1 MKKLLKSLADV
12 EKAIANKFGLEE
24 LWHNLIDCTD
34 IKFVF
39 DIQPD
44 VVDVLS
50 SAEIEAISE
59 VSYGYESLEDL
70 REGNYYSIEVYGTSV
85 WQSDC
90 GEYFLVVGDNA
101 GENRDMYL
109 FAREN
114 LTQEGYAEI

>member
-12 EKAIANKFGLEE
+12 EKSIASKFGLEE
-24 LWHNLIDCTD
+24 LWHKLIDCTD

-50 SAEIEAISE
+50 SAETQAISE

-90 GEYFLVVGDNA
+90 GEYFLVVGDN
-101 GENRDMYL
+101 GCRNMYL
-109 FAREN
+109 FARKN